1 MDSLYQ
7 ELKKSN
13 SVSINIG
20 NPEKY
25 LEAIELDKKLK
36 IKAKEKKT
44 LKDFF

>member
-1 MDSLYQ
+1 MDSLYSK
-7 ELKKSN
+7 LKKEGSI
-13 SVSINIG
+13 SVNTG